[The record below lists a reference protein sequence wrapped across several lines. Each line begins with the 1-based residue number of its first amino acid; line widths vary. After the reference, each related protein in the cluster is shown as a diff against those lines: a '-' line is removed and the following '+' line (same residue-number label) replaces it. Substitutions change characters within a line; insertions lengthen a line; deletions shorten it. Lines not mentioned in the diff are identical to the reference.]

1 MMKPNDKK
9 PMLERIK
16 SLAALISA
24 LTVICGAATGCATIV
39 ANDLSKKIDEK
50 LEPINSKVTAI
61 EMDTTRIQLLSL
73 IRNDPDNVDS
83 IMKLARHYFVDLS
96 GDWYATAIFQEWC
109 AEKGVH
115 IDWAMPI

>member
-1 MMKPNDKK
+1 MKPNDKK

-96 GDWYATAIFQEWC
+96 GDWYATSIFQEWC

-115 IDWAMPI
+115 IDWEMPI